1 MKLKHDTLAAA
12 KRELV
17 THKYNPL
24 AMPLTTQ
31 TQAWAR
37 PGDAKWLAIG
47 GDADGVWHI
56 VPYLEAAKSDWL
68 D

>member
-1 MKLKHDTLAAA
+1 
-12 KRELV
+12 
-17 THKYNPL
+17 
-24 AMPLTTQ
+24 MPLTTQ

-37 PGDAKWLAIG
+37 PGDAKWLAVG
-47 GDADGVWHI
+47 GDADGVWNI